1 MRAKPRGASV
11 CALPRP
17 ADESR
22 IAFGGTRRFSAGM
35 SLATRSALVW
45 ALLAAV
51 LVALSSWLNYRGA
64 RARLIQTWDERLAH
78 ELALVRVRVEAG
90 VGDAARAVQTLAAGP
105 TVREFV
111 RWRGSADAAVWREMV
126 EQEFLA
132 LAAGKPAYYQV
143 RLIGVADEGRELVRI
158 DRTPETPGEIAPI
171 RADRLQQKGGRGYVR
186 DALAGGPGVVSLSE
200 LDLNQEF
207 GQLSVPYLPTLRAA
221 TVILDDDRAVFG
233 LVVINVDLRPLLREM
248 ANQTAPGVRLMLAN
262 TRGDYLL
269 HPDPARR
276 FGHDLGTDFSFANDH
291 SAPAGTLVRET
302 AFAIAPGSPRQVQAR
317 VVCPPEVWLAGLAET
332 RNRTLLAA
340 LLGIAA
346 AAPLVFWLARGPLG
360 RLHRLSEAVAGYE
373 AGHEF
378 VSPDS
383 GKDEIGA
390 LGEKFAALT
399 ARVRES
405 VDKLE
410 AARREADDATQG
422 RDDFLA
428 MMSHEI
434 RTPLN
439 AVAGLARVLDR
450 NRPAP
455 HQEPIL
461 RSLRA
466 ALRQL
471 TALLNDALDW
481 SKIRA
486 QKLTFEHAVFP
497 LREVL
502 ADAALTH
509 GPLARQKG
517 LDFAVNLSPKVPE
530 RAQGDAAR
538 LTQVL
543 NNLLGNALKFTE
555 SGSIRLEVEYA
566 DDALRLS
573 VADTGIGI
581 DEAHIGRIFSPF
593 DQAHGGIGRR
603 FGGSGLGLSITRT
616 LIELQG
622 GTLTVESRV
631 GEGSRFLVRLP
642 MTAARAS
649 AAMKSAERE
658 PAASLQGKR
667 LLYVEDT
674 ASNREV
680 MAALIAE
687 TGATLALAETA
698 REGMEKLRAEPC
710 DAMLVDLQLPDASGI
725 DFARQA
731 LAARPGLPILAVT
744 AQTDAET
751 RAECLAA
758 GMLAVVV
765 KPVEPATLFFLLAQ
779 CLSPTREGGVRAALA
794 ALFPGE
800 PERVA
805 RVAAAM
811 AAEFLAARTPIES
824 GGTEARRR
832 VRHQL
837 HSALHQLGL
846 HALRTQL
853 DRLAAGEEDA
863 ALIAD
868 GVAALSAVA
877 EELRGAAPGLT
888 SPLQAPAA
896 AP

>member
-1 MRAKPRGASV
+1 
-11 CALPRP
+11 
-17 ADESR
+17 
-22 IAFGGTRRFSAGM
+22 M

-64 RARLIQTWDERLAH
+64 RARLIQTWDERLEH

-90 VGDAARAVQTLAAGP
+90 VGDAARDVRALAAAP
-105 TVREFV
+105 TLREFV
-111 RWRGSADAAVWREMV
+111 RWRGAADAAVWGGLV

-143 RLIGVADEGRELVRI
+143 RLIGVADDGRELVRV
-158 DRTPETPGEIAPI
+158 DRSPETPGGIAPI
-171 RADRLQQKGGRGYVR
+171 RADRLQQKGQRGYMR
-186 DALAGGPGVVSLSE
+186 DALAAGQGVVSLSE
-200 LDLNQEF
+200 LDLNQDF
-207 GQLSVPYLPTLRAA
+207 GRVTVPHLPTLRAA
-221 TVILDDDRAVFG
+221 ETILDDSGAVFG
-233 LVVINVDLRPLLREM
+233 VVIINVDLRPLLD
-248 ANQTAPGVRLMLAN
+248 ALTAQAAPGVQLMLAN
-262 TRGDYLL
+262 GRGDYLL

-276 FGHDLGTDFSFANDH
+276 FGHDIGTDFSFSKDH
-291 SAPAGTLVRET
+291 ATPEGTLVRET
-302 AFAIAPGSPRQVQAR
+302 SFPIAPGAARQVSAR
-317 VVCPPEVWLAGLAET
+317 VACPPEVWLAGLAET

-346 AAPLVFWLARGPLG
+346 TVPLVVWLARGPLG
-360 RLHRLSEAVAGYE
+360 RLHVLTEAVAGYE
-373 AGHEF
+373 AGQEF

-383 GKDEIGA
+383 GRDEIGA
-390 LGEKFAALT
+390 LGKKFAELT

-405 VDKLE
+405 VEKLE
-410 AARREADDATQG
+410 AARREADDATRG

-439 AVAGLARVLDR
+439 AVSGLVRVLDR

-466 ALRQL
+466 GLRQL

-486 QKLTFEHAVFP
+486 RKLTFEHAIFP

-509 GPLARQKG
+509 GPLVRQKG
-517 LDFAVNLSPKVPE
+517 LEFKVLVAPEVPE
-530 RAQGDAAR
+530 RALGDGAR

-555 SGSIRLEVEYA
+555 HGAIRLVVEYA
-566 DDALRLS
+566 GGALRLS
-573 VADTGIGI
+573 VEDTGIGI

-622 GTLTVESRV
+622 GTLTVESKV
-631 GEGSRFLVRLP
+631 GEGSRFMVELP
-642 MTAARAS
+642 M
-649 AAMKSAERE
+649 
-658 PAASLQGKR
+658 AASHASVAAPREAAKPFVDLRGRR

-680 MAALIAE
+680 MAALIEE
-687 TGATLALAETA
+687 TGATLAMAETA
-698 REGMEKLRAEPC
+698 REGLQKLRAEAC
-710 DAMLVDLQLPDASGI
+710 DAVLVDLQLPDASGI

-731 LAARPGLPILAVT
+731 LVARPGVPILAVT

-765 KPVEPATLFFLLAQ
+765 KPVEPAALFALLEK
-779 CLSPTREGGVRAALA
+779 CLSPAREGSVHAALA
-794 ALFPGE
+794 ALFPNE

-805 RVAAAM
+805 RLAETM
-811 AAEFLAARTPIES
+811 AAEFLAARSPVENGDI
-824 GGTEARRR
+824 EARRK

-837 HSALHQLGL
+837 HTALHLLGL
-846 HALRTQL
+846 HTLRTQL
-853 DRLAAGEEDA
+853 DRLAAGETDA
-863 ALIAD
+863 ALVAD
-868 GVAALSAVA
+868 CTAALATVAAELHATGPA
-877 EELRGAAPGLT
+877 EAGTPNEPPEGGTPNSLRSEFRL
-888 SPLQAPAA
+888 
-896 AP
+896 

>member
-1 MRAKPRGASV
+1 
-11 CALPRP
+11 
-17 ADESR
+17 
-22 IAFGGTRRFSAGM
+22 M

-64 RARLIQTWDERLAH
+64 RAQLIQTWDERLDH

-90 VGDAARAVQTLAAGP
+90 VSDASRAVQTLGAAP
-105 TVREFV
+105 AVREFM
-111 RWRGSADAAVWREMV
+111 RWRGAADAAVWQEMV
-126 EQEFLA
+126 EQDFLA

-143 RLIGVADEGRELVRI
+143 RLIGVADGGRELVRI
-158 DRTPETPGEIAPI
+158 DRTPQTPGGIAPI
-171 RADRLQQKGGRGYVR
+171 RADRLQQKGGRSYVR
-186 DALAGGPGVVSLSE
+186 DALAAGPGVLTLSE
-200 LDLNQEF
+200 LDLNQDF
-207 GQLSVPYLPTLRAA
+207 GKFTVPYLPTLRAA
-221 TVILDDDRAVFG
+221 VTVLDDNRALFG
-233 LVVINVDLRPLLREM
+233 LVVINIDLRPLLDEIVKQ
-248 ANQTAPGVRLMLAN
+248 AAPGVRLLLAN
-262 TRGDYLL
+262 GRGDYLL
-269 HPDPARR
+269 HPDAAHLY
-276 FGHDLGTDFSFANDH
+276 GHDLGTGFSFAKDRA
-291 SAPAGTLVRET
+291 APAQTLVREL
-302 AFAIAPGSPRQVQAR
+302 AFPIAPGSPRLVQAR
-317 VVCPPEVWLAGLAET
+317 VECPPEVWLAGLAET

-373 AGHEF
+373 AGHAF

-383 GKDEIGA
+383 GQDEIGA
-390 LGEKFAALT
+390 LAEKFAALSE
-399 ARVRES
+399 RVRES

-410 AARREADDATQG
+410 AARREADDATAG

-439 AVAGLARVLDR
+439 AVAGLVRVLDR

-502 ADAALTH
+502 ADSALTH

-517 LDFAVNLSPKVPE
+517 LDFSMNLTPAVPE
-530 RAQGDAAR
+530 RALGDAAR

-555 SGSIRLEVEYA
+555 RGFIRLEVEYA
-566 DDALRLS
+566 GGALRLS

-616 LIELQG
+616 LLELQG
-622 GTLTVESRV
+622 GTLTVESCV
-631 GEGSRFLVRLP
+631 GEGSRFMVRLP

-649 AAMKSAERE
+649 TAVPSAESA
-658 PAASLQGKR
+658 PAVNLRGRR

-687 TGATLALAETA
+687 TGATLALAATV
-698 REGMEKLRAEPC
+698 REGLEKLRAEPC
-710 DAMLVDLQLPDASGI
+710 DAVLVDLQLPDASGI

-731 LAARPGLPILAVT
+731 LASRPGLPILAVT

-765 KPVEPATLFFLLAQ
+765 KPVDPAALFPLLAH
-779 CLSPTREGGVRAALA
+779 CLSPAQEGRVRPALA

-800 PERVA
+800 PERIA

-811 AAEFLAARTPIES
+811 AEEFSAACGPVGS
-824 GGTEARRR
+824 GPAEARRK

-853 DRLAAGEEDA
+853 DRLAAGEESA
-863 ALIAD
+863 ALVAEC
-868 GVAALSAVA
+868 VAALGAVA
-877 EELRGAAPGLT
+877 AELRASA
-888 SPLQAPAA
+888 QA
-896 AP
+896 

>member
-1 MRAKPRGASV
+1 
-11 CALPRP
+11 
-17 ADESR
+17 
-22 IAFGGTRRFSAGM
+22 M

-64 RARLIQTWDERLAH
+64 RERLIQTWEERLTH
-78 ELALVRVRVEAG
+78 DLALVRVRVEAA
-90 VGDAARAVQTLAAGP
+90 VGDASRDVQALAAGP
-105 TVREFV
+105 TLREFV
-111 RWRGSADAAVWREMV
+111 RWRGDADAAVWREIL
-126 EQEFLA
+126 EQGFLA

-158 DRTPETPGEIAPI
+158 DRAPETPGGIAPI

-186 DALAGGPGVVSLSE
+186 DALAAGPGVVSLSE

-207 GQLSVPYLPTLRAA
+207 GRVAVPHLPTLRAA
-221 TVILDDDRAVFG
+221 VTILDDDGAVFG
-233 LVVINVDLRPLLREM
+233 LVVINVDLRPLLEETVR
-248 ANQTAPGVRLMLAN
+248 QTAPGVRLMLAN

-269 HPDPARR
+269 HPDPARLY
-276 FGHDLGTDFSFANDH
+276 GHDLGTDFSFAKDR
-291 SAPAGTLVRET
+291 ATPAGTLVREV

-317 VVCPPEVWLAGLAET
+317 VECPPEVWLAGLAET

-346 AAPLVFWLARGPLG
+346 AVPLVVWLTRGPLG

-373 AGHEF
+373 AGHAF

-390 LGEKFAALT
+390 LGEKFAALSE
-399 ARVRES
+399 RVRES

-486 QKLTFEHAVFP
+486 RKLTFEHAVFP

-517 LDFAVNLSPKVPE
+517 IEFAVIIPPEVPE
-530 RAQGDAAR
+530 RALGDGAR

-555 SGSIRLEVEYA
+555 HGSIRLNVEYA
-566 DDALRLS
+566 DGTLRLS
-573 VADTGIGI
+573 VEDTGIGI

-622 GTLTVESRV
+622 GTLAVESRV
-631 GEGSRFLVRLP
+631 GEGSRFTVRLP
-642 MTAARAS
+642 MAAARAS
-649 AAMKSAERE
+649 AIVKSAESAA
-658 PAASLQGKR
+658 AASLHGRR

-680 MAALIAE
+680 MAGLIAE
-687 TGATLALAETA
+687 TGAVLEMAETA

-710 DAMLVDLQLPDASGI
+710 DAVLVDLQLPDASGI

-758 GMLAVVV
+758 GMVAVVV
-765 KPVEPATLFFLLAQ
+765 KPVDPAALFSALEK
-779 CLSPTREGGVRAALA
+779 CLSSAHGHSVRGALA
-794 ALFPGE
+794 GLFPGE

-811 AAEFLAARTPIES
+811 AAEFLAARAPVES
-824 GGTEARRR
+824 GGTEARRK

-868 GVAALSAVA
+868 CTVALTAVAA
-877 EELRGAAPGLT
+877 ELRRGVTGSWAACG
-888 SPLQAPAA
+888 SAPRGRNR
-896 AP
+896 

>member
-1 MRAKPRGASV
+1 
-11 CALPRP
+11 
-17 ADESR
+17 
-22 IAFGGTRRFSAGM
+22 M

-64 RARLIQTWDERLAH
+64 RARLIQAWDERLAH

-90 VGDAARAVQTLAAGP
+90 VGDAARDVRTLAAGP

-111 RWRGSADAAVWREMV
+111 RWRGSADAAVWQEIV
-126 EQEFLA
+126 EQGFLA

-158 DRTPETPGEIAPI
+158 DRAPETPGGIAPI

-186 DALAGGPGVVSLSE
+186 EALAAGPRAVSLSE
-200 LDLNQEF
+200 LDLNQDF
-207 GQLSVPYLPTLRAA
+207 GKLTVPYLPTLRAA
-221 TVILDDDRAVFG
+221 AAILDDDGAVFG
-233 LVVINVDLRPLLREM
+233 LVVINVDLRPLLGELAR
-248 ANQTAPGVRLMLAN
+248 QSAPGVRLMLAN

-269 HPDPARR
+269 HPDPSHL
-276 FGHDLGTDFSFANDH
+276 FGHDLRTDFSFFKDRA
-291 SAPAGTLVRET
+291 APAGTLVRES
-302 AFAIAPGSPRQVQAR
+302 AFAIAPGSPRQVHAR

-346 AAPLVFWLARGPLG
+346 VAPLVFWLARGPLG

-373 AGHEF
+373 AGHAF

-383 GKDEIGA
+383 GTDEIGA
-390 LGEKFAALT
+390 LGRKFAALSE
-399 ARVRES
+399 RVRES

-439 AVAGLARVLDR
+439 AVAGLVRVLDR

-486 QKLTFEHAVFP
+486 RKLTFEHAIFP

-517 LDFAVNLSPKVPE
+517 IEFHVTLPPGVPE
-530 RAQGDAAR
+530 RALGDGAR

-555 SGSIRLEVEYA
+555 RGSIRLEMEYA
-566 DDALRLS
+566 DGALRLS

-622 GTLTVESRV
+622 GTLAVESRV
-631 GEGSRFLVRLP
+631 GEGSRFMVRLP
-642 MTAARAS
+642 MAAAHAS
-649 AAMKSAERE
+649 AAVKSAESAA
-658 PAASLQGKR
+658 AASLHGRR

-687 TGATLALAETA
+687 TGAALAMAATA

-710 DAMLVDLQLPDASGI
+710 DAVLVDLQLPDASGI

-758 GMLAVVV
+758 GMIAVVV
-765 KPVEPATLFFLLAQ
+765 KPVEPAALFSALEK
-779 CLSPTREGGVRAALA
+779 CLSSARDHSVRAALV

-811 AAEFLAARTPIES
+811 AAEFLAARAPVES

-853 DRLAAGEEDA
+853 DRLAAGEENA
-863 ALIAD
+863 ALIAECT
-868 GVAALSAVA
+868 AALSAVA
-877 EELRGAAPGLT
+877 AELRA
-888 SPLQAPAA
+888 SAPA
-896 AP
+896 

>member
-1 MRAKPRGASV
+1 MSV
-11 CALPRP
+11 HECPSVVFFP
-17 ADESR
+17 AESIVVESR
-22 IAFGGTRRFSAGM
+22 IAIRGGARFSARM

-64 RARLIQTWDERLAH
+64 RDQLIQTWDERLDH

-90 VGDAARAVQTLAAGP
+90 VSDASRAARTLAAAP
-105 TVREFV
+105 AVREFM
-111 RWRGSADAAVWREMV
+111 RWRGAADAAVWQEMV
-126 EQEFLA
+126 EQDFLA

-158 DRTPETPGEIAPI
+158 DRTPQTPGGIAPI
-171 RADRLQQKGGRGYVR
+171 RADRLQQKGGRDYVR
-186 DALAGGPGVVSLSE
+186 DALAAGPGALSLSE
-200 LDLNQEF
+200 LDLNQDF
-207 GQLSVPYLPTLRAA
+207 GRVTVPYLPTLRAA
-221 TVILDDDRAVFG
+221 VTILDDNRTLFG
-233 LVVINVDLRPLLREM
+233 LVVINVDLRPLLDEIVK
-248 ANQTAPGVRLMLAN
+248 QTAPGVRLMLAN
-262 TRGDYLL
+262 GRGDYLL
-269 HPDPARR
+269 HPDPARLY
-276 FGHDLGTDFSFANDH
+276 GHDLGTDFSFAKDR
-291 SAPAGTLVRET
+291 AVPPGTLVRET

-373 AGHEF
+373 PGHAF

-390 LGEKFAALT
+390 LGEKFAALSE
-399 ARVRES
+399 RVRES

-410 AARREADDATQG
+410 AARREADDATAG

-439 AVAGLARVLDR
+439 AVSGLVRVLDR

-486 QKLTFEHAVFP
+486 RKLTFEHAIFP

-517 LDFAVNLSPKVPE
+517 IEFTETIPPEVPE
-530 RAQGDAAR
+530 RALGDGAR

-555 SGSIRLEVEYA
+555 RGSIRLGVEYA
-566 DDALRLS
+566 DGALRLS
-573 VADTGIGI
+573 VEDTGIGI

-631 GEGSRFLVRLP
+631 GEGSQFTVRLP

-649 AAMKSAERE
+649 AAVQSAE
-658 PAASLQGKR
+658 PATTARLHGKR

-687 TGATLALAETA
+687 TGAALALAETA
-698 REGMEKLRAEPC
+698 REGLEKLRAEAC
-710 DAMLVDLQLPDASGI
+710 DAVLVDLQLPDASGI

-765 KPVEPATLFFLLAQ
+765 KPVDPATLFALLEQ
-779 CLSPTREGGVRAALA
+779 CLSPMREGSVRAALA

-800 PERVA
+800 PARVA

-811 AAEFLAARTPIES
+811 AVEFLAARTPVES
-824 GGTEARRR
+824 GGAEARRK

-853 DRLAAGEEDA
+853 DRLAAGEENA
-863 ALIAD
+863 ALVAECM
-868 GVAALSAVA
+868 GALSSVAA
-877 EELRGAAPGLT
+877 ELR
-888 SPLQAPAA
+888 AA
-896 AP
+896 AHL